1 MNNKYKQLFTAL
13 AQATEITAERV
24 MEYNKN
30 KNDDQGYK
38 TAEIMRND
46 YAKLYDNLKNENY
59 KLTYADFSK
68 LLVGAII
75 TSKQM
80 EDRIANEKLVL
91 QGYKVDTIPKL
102 QRIID
107 EVENNND
114 EKAYQLAEEI
124 FQVIDEE
131 K

>member
-1 MNNKYKQLFTAL
+1 MCPKKKRHLSLLKILKIEFKK
-13 AQATEITAERV
+13 I
-24 MEYNKN
+24 
-30 KNDDQGYK
+30 
-38 TAEIMRND
+38 
-46 YAKLYDNLKNENY
+46 KNENY

-107 EVENNND
+107 EVENNDD